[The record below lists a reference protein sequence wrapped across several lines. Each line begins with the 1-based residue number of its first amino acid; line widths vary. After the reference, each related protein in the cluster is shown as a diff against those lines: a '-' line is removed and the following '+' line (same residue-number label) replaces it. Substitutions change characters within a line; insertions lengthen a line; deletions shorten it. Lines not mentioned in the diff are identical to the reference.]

1 MTVSAARPDANATPN
16 PFAQYAPII
25 AFDDVSL
32 QYPFTRTLALSRI
45 TTQIQRG
52 EFVYLIGHSGAGK
65 SSFMSLLLK
74 RVLPTSGEI
83 SVGGKPLSRYKGA
96 RVAVLRR
103 QMGTIFQE
111 NMLLPQLTAFQN
123 VAFALR
129 VTEAPRQSS
138 LGTWNERVGTALR
151 LVGLEHKRAALPHQ
165 LSQGEQQR
173 VAIARAVVSGAQ
185 LLLADEPTGN
195 LDPGNS
201 RDVMRVLERVN
212 ESGTTLLV
220 ATHARDLVEANRHR
234 TLTLRRG
241 ELVRDDAEGGY
252 QL

>member
-1 MTVSAARPDANATPN
+1 M
-16 PFAQYAPII
+16 Y
-25 AFDDVSL
+25 
-32 QYPFTRTLALSRI
+32 
-45 TTQIQRG
+45 
-52 EFVYLIGHSGAGK
+52 
-65 SSFMSLLLK
+65 K
-74 RVLPTSGEI
+74 R
-83 SVGGKPLSRYKGA
+83 
-96 RVAVLRR
+96 
-103 QMGTIFQE
+103 Q
-111 NMLLPQLTAFQN
+111 
-123 VAFALR
+123 
-129 VTEAPRQSS
+129 
-138 LGTWNERVGTALR
+138 
-151 LVGLEHKRAALPHQ
+151 VGLEHKRAALPHQ